1 MTDKPEDQNQE
12 QNQDQTGADLVAAGQ
27 ASAKQAE
34 LQAIA
39 DEAAA
44 FEAETKKLV
53 REQGKIMGLKFAPN
67 ASLDTMV
74 SELKAARELILSD
87 PTPAPALAGTES
99 SQEAKA
105 FEAQKELRLDLLRLV
120 RIKISCLNPAK
131 SDLPGEILT
140 VHNDVVGTIKKFVP
154 YNEAGEAYHVPNIL
168 LKMLQRKQFLQIK
181 DPPKG
186 SRAPATKRLVKEYS
200 IEVLSPLTEK
210 ELEALRK
217 AQNAAAA
224 ASSSE
229 GDE

>member
-12 QNQDQTGADLVAAGQ
+12 QNQDQAGADLVAAGQ
-27 ASAKQAE
+27 AAAKQAE

-87 PTPAPALAGTES
+87 PAPAPALAGTES

-224 ASSSE
+224 SSSE